1 MRKQKAALLLMALL
15 LAAGGCGNKTEQ
27 LVEPVVESV
36 TEPENNA
43 GRAEEENRGEWLW
56 AGWEMQSS

>member
-36 TEPENNA
+36 TEPEDNA
-43 GRAEEENRGEWLW
+43 GGAEEG
-56 AGWEMQSS
+56 GG